1 MSQKKRFLIFSSLV
15 ALFSVFCHSQQQDT
29 SGVKYGKV
37 YVSGENP
44 VLRLG
49 LKQGEPFLTS
59 VSFWRIVYSPAGM
72 GHVCYV
78 TSDVTGN
85 GKSSDD
91 IRAVFTDNEKLLEF
105 MNKEIMTSAK
115 DNAYPVRKAHFA
127 KTGDSLKEWVEV
139 VQSDDCTI
147 VLIWKE
153 FIEPFCV
160 DTPIGG
166 ERPFGISSLCIPAK
180 KAEVYINGVK
190 AMGQPIPEMRG
201 KMQNTSARLWL
212 SETWVK

>member
-1 MSQKKRFLIFSSLV
+1 MSQRKRFLLFLFLTAQFVVFSY
-15 ALFSVFCHSQQQDT
+15 AQQQDT

-44 VLRLG
+44 ILRLG
-49 LKQGEPFLTS
+49 LKEGEPFSTS
-59 VSFWRIVYSPAGM
+59 ISFWRIVYSPAGM

-78 TSDVTGN
+78 TSDITGN
-85 GKSSDD
+85 GNSPDD
-91 IRAVFTDNEKLLEF
+91 IRAIFTDNEKLLEF
-105 MNKEIMTSAK
+105 MNKEIPTGAP
-115 DNAYPVRKAHFA
+115 DNPYPVRKAHFA
-127 KTGDSLKEWVEV
+127 KTGDSLKKWVEV

-147 VLIWKE
+147 MLVWKD

-160 DTPIGG
+160 DTPIRG

-180 KAEVYINGVK
+180 TAEVFINGVK
-190 AMGQPIPEMRG
+190 AAGQPIPEMRG
-201 KMQNTSARLWL
+201 KMQSSSARLWL